1 MRTYYISKDH
11 FETEKIQTQNKK
23 KKTNEIQ
30 SKISHKK
37 NESQK
42 RNRLKFELRKKSEND
57 E

>member
-42 RNRLKFELRKKSEND
+42 RNRLKFELREKSEND